1 MNKLDKIFSQSE
13 NVGAFATGYL
23 SYLKQVLD
31 GFNVEEIS
39 AFVEVLKEVRARD
52 AQIFFMGNG
61 GSATTAS
68 HFTNDL
74 AIGTRS
80 WDKPFRAISLTDNQ
94 AIVTAISNDDGYEN
108 IFVMQLQALMKKED
122 VVVAISASGNSKN
135 LVKALD
141 YANSNGV
148 TTVGIT
154 SFDGGELSQI
164 AKLRVYIPSNKGE
177 YGPAEDAHMVL
188 NHLIGSY
195 LKRSVANER

>member
-1 MNKLDKIFSQSE
+1 MNELDKIFSQSKHA
-13 NVGAFATGYL
+13 NAFATGYL
-23 SYLKQVLD
+23 NYLNQVLS

-39 AFVEVLKEVRARD
+39 AFVRILVDARERD

-68 HFTNDL
+68 HFANDL

-80 WDKPFRAISLTDNQ
+80 RSKPFRAMSLTDNQ

-108 IFVMQLQALMKKED
+108 IFVTQLQALMKKGD

-135 LVKALD
+135 LVKALE
-141 YANSNGV
+141 YAISNST

-154 SFDGGELSQI
+154 SFDGGQLRQI
-164 AKLRVYIPSNKGE
+164 AKLGVHVPANKGE

-188 NHLIGSY
+188 NHLIGAY
-195 LKRSVANER
+195 LTRLVADEK